1 MSAPLSERIEMRVPT
16 DVKERLRRAADA
28 RGVSLTQF
36 AVEALS
42 EAADEVLSPKRGQSH
57 QLGWALGTAR
67 EAGDIVG
74 PAVEPDEWDVLR
86 G

>member
-1 MSAPLSERIEMRVPT
+1 MSAAPERIEMRVPPE
-16 DVKERLRRAADA
+16 VKDRLRRAADA
-28 RGVSLTQF
+28 RGISLTQF

-42 EAADEVLSPKRGQSH
+42 EAADEVLNPKRAERH

-67 EAGDIVG
+67 EAGDILG
-74 PAVEPDEWDVLR
+74 PAVEPDEWDALR